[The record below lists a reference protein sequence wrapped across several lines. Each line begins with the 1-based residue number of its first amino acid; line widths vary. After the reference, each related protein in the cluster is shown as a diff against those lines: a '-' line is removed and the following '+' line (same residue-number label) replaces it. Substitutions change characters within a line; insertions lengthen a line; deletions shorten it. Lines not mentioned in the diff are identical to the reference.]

1 MRPVLLAV
9 ICLVLGGCGT
19 ADDRDQARAVTQR
32 FYDAVRADDGA
43 AACLQLSQALAEEE
57 GNRCERDVTGLDV
70 ADAEITSVEVYVT
83 SAKVDT
89 AGSGSAF
96 LDRGPSG
103 WKIAAAGCAPGG
115 KPASHPFDCELED

>member
-1 MRPVLLAV
+1 MRRVVFALVCLA
-9 ICLVLGGCGT
+9 LAGCGT
-19 ADDRDQARAVTQR
+19 ADDRDQARATAQR
-32 FYDAVRADDGA
+32 FYDAVRAGDGA
-43 AACLQLSQALAEEE
+43 AACLQLSQSLAEEE
-57 GNRCERDVTGLDV
+57 GDRCERDVTAL
-70 ADAEITSVEVYVT
+70 ESSRITGVEVYVT

-89 AGSGSAF
+89 ASSGSAF